1 MVVFHVLA
9 EDATLVGDV
18 LEPMDEFVA
27 SAEEFALL
35 GRGRHAGIDEHRRAA
50 PRDIVDRASERQ
62 RAAIDMD
69 DDRLRAARKLCAPL
83 RASQRQH
90 LGGTSDHARD
100 LAAFGARLG
109 DRLDQPGMIAAEVGE
124 DELHPRFLERI
135 EKSGARRVHP
145 FVSPGAD
152 ARRARHPSALAIVRD
167 NSINCGLASPTIFRA
182 CDYARLP
189 SSSDARRSIS
199 PSRRELFDHRAEE
212 TSP

>member
-35 GRGRHAGIDEHRRAA
+35 GRWRHAGVDEHGRTA
-50 PRDIVDRASERQ
+50 PRNIVDRAAERQ

-90 LGGTSDHARD
+90 LGGTSDHAWD

-124 DELHPRFLERI
+124 DELHPRLLERI

-167 NSINCGLASPTIFRA
+167 NSINVHRVHTAIL
-182 CDYARLP
+182 
-189 SSSDARRSIS
+189 ARRASVS
-199 PSRRELFDHRAEE
+199 PSRLRGRRARGRR
-212 TSP
+212 SPRSDRPRLLPAIA